1 MILYRQDHILA
12 SNSTV
17 VSYLGP
23 RRNVN
28 NSTMMLIVIVQIF
41 PRFCSFT
48 NYKNCL
54 QVLAKWGE
62 YSHDVQFILQRS
74 PLDSSKTTSPAP
86 TKSDAKILG
95 ASGSSGGSL
104 TQPAI
109 WKSPPGSLGKP
120 PMGGPSPNIVGPRPG
135 TQDSAARLSPDSGQG
150 SDPTGSDTSNFSD
163 QEKALRGGGAGAV
176 ARHPPSSLPP
186 SG

>member
-1 MILYRQDHILA
+1 MSTIHINDNDVD
-12 SNSTV
+12 SNRANLSLV
-17 VSYLGP
+17 L
-23 RRNVN
+23 
-28 NSTMMLIVIVQIF
+28 LIHKL
-41 PRFCSFT
+41 R
-48 NYKNCL
+48 KNCL

-86 TKSDAKILG
+86 TKSEAKILG

>member
-1 MILYRQDHILA
+1 MISKILC
-12 SNSTV
+12 T
-17 VSYLGP
+17 
-23 RRNVN
+23 
-28 NSTMMLIVIVQIF
+28 QCIF
-41 PRFCSFT
+41 F
-48 NYKNCL
+48 

-86 TKSDAKILG
+86 TKSDSKSFNSSAG
-95 ASGSSGGSL
+95 ANLSSSGPAPHGGL

-109 WKSPPGSLGKP
+109 WKSPPSSLGMGGKP
-120 PMGGPSPNIVGPRPG
+120 PLGGRPDGRPG
-135 TQDSAARLSPDSGQG
+135 AQDSAARLSPDSGQG

-163 QEKALRGGGAGAV
+163 QEKALRGGGGGAV
-176 ARHPPSSLPP
+176 ARHPPTSLPP